1 MNPFEGAT
9 RDEDGALV
17 YKVEE
22 SELASF
28 DTSDEESLKQLYETR
43 KQKTYDTWDVDEEDE
58 EAFRL
63 GLMAELEGRKTPFDI
78 EKMHEQL
85 NKELGVFKSGEKYDV
100 VKDLKDAYAD
110 SLASSTE
117 QKIFDTI
124 PAHYFWDIKRP
135 LQKPTFTRENR
146 YNPFRGKEYE
156 NFFEQR
162 DAEEYFERQEKKT
175 NTNDSVSLHRRY

>member
-1 MNPFEGAT
+1 MKA
-9 RDEDGALV
+9 
-17 YKVEE
+17 
-22 SELASF
+22 
-28 DTSDEESLKQLYETR
+28 LYETR

-63 GLMAELEGRKTPFDI
+63 GLMAELEGNKTPFDI

-85 NKELGVFKSGEKYDV
+85 DKELGVFKKGEKYDV

-110 SLASSTE
+110 SMATSTE

-135 LQKPTFTRENR
+135 LSKPTFTRENR
-146 YNPFRGKEYE
+146 YNPFRGKEYD

-175 NTNDSVSLHRRY
+175 NVRDSVSLHRRY